1 MHRVN
6 AIGNSL
12 GVRRE
17 LAEGIKSL
25 TGWRKGVRQ
34 KKTETRQK
42 IEIRRRDEKLAGNML
57 GDCRKKTIGLA
68 ARMPEAA
75 GLGRSL
81 AFRGMGN
88 PLRKR
93 HHEDKQAKKN
103 V

>member
-1 MHRVN
+1 
-6 AIGNSL
+6 
-12 GVRRE
+12 
-17 LAEGIKSL
+17 
-25 TGWRKGVRQ
+25 
-34 KKTETRQK
+34 
-42 IEIRRRDEKLAGNML
+42 EIRRRDEKLAGNML